1 MQVRLRHLR
10 KLRRDEYRMTL
21 DLIDPELGPWE
32 PGDCIVQIDLLDAP
46 GQHASSARGLLK
58 PALEL
63 YRLTPS
69 EPPTTSESRLLWD
82 IGEAVHR
89 YVDRLFE
96 GRLLCPC
103 EPRAR
108 DNAPGPRGYTPP

>member
-10 KLRRDEYRMTL
+10 KLRCDEYRMTL
-21 DLIDPELGPWE
+21 DLIDPDRDAWDH
-32 PGDCIVQIDLLDAP
+32 GDCVVIDLLDSP
-46 GQHASSARGLLK
+46 SQHASSARGLLK

-82 IGEAVHR
+82 IGEAV
-89 YVDRLFE
+89 
-96 GRLLCPC
+96 
-103 EPRAR
+103 RAVQ
-108 DNAPGPRGYTPP
+108 GPRDAN

>member
-21 DLIDPELGPWE
+21 DLIDAERGPWE
-32 PGDCIVQIDLLDAP
+32 AGDCVVQIDLLDTP

-82 IGEAVHR
+82 IGHR
-89 YVDRLFE
+89 YVQRIFD
-96 GRLLCPC
+96 GGLLCPC
-103 EPRAR
+103 EPRAK
-108 DNAPGPRGYTPP
+108 DDAPRPPADGSP